1 MPLTCPDCAKLIQP
15 TWRHGPHCGQPLAVG
30 ATPPRRPAA
39 PLPAWCLP
47 LAALLALVAVTLL
60 VVLHGAPL
68 PPPAAG
74 WTSLTRVRG

>member
-15 TWRHGPHCGQPLAVG
+15 TWRHCPHCGQPLAV
-30 ATPPRRPAA
+30 AVSPPLRPAV

-60 VVLHGAPL
+60 VVLH
-68 PPPAAG
+68 
-74 WTSLTRVRG
+74 